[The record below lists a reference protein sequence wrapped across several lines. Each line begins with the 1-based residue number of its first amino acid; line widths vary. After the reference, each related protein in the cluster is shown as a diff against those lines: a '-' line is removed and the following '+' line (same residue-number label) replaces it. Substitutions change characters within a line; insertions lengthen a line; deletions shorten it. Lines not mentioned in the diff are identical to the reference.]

1 MVDRRASDAAPP
13 LQTPIAPVAK
23 RKRRASCLGEQE
35 RRERKRAI
43 DREAQRS
50 LREKTKTHIAE
61 LERTIQILRDQDRN
75 GATASLLS
83 EIDSLRVENERL
95 RDVIDSVKSVVGLDF
110 GVSGKTAA
118 TVVPRPRADDGGDE
132 GTSPAATSAGHQSPK
147 PCAISSSSA
156 TKPCPSTPID
166 QATTFV
172 PSAVKRPLDLDGMT
186 VMTDLHPPV
195 MLANQSQ
202 QVEMELDLQPVRE
215 SSEEGEAEDLP
226 WGNAPA
232 TATWAPMMEE
242 IFGPNWRCPSPT
254 ILHIGNPD
262 NPTSN
267 FSSICPVWKKSNEL
281 FGKVFTYH
289 HRSPGATSSSSS
301 SNNSLVRSDTAE
313 AGLLYLGIKQGW
325 DNLPSLEWM
334 KSPAL
339 TILKQVDELLFKHLP
354 NVERLAVAYK
364 SFKLLKYYLNATK
377 EELDKV
383 PHWLR
388 PSFSQSSTSH
398 PIALDFFAWP
408 TIRSRLLNHHTTI
421 FQTSAGADLS
431 SCYSRFLRFD
441 WPFAFEDAFF
451 LDEDTGMHYPSPL
464 FERYHGDLKY
474 WSVDEQFFDTF
485 PEMRG
490 DIEGDQRNASAGKV

>member
-118 TVVPRPRADDGGDE
+118 TVMPRPRADDGGDE

-215 SSEEGEAEDLP
+215 SSEEGEVEDLP

-289 HRSPGATSSSSS
+289 YRSPGATSSSSS

-364 SFKLLKYYLNATK
+364 SFKLLK
-377 EELDKV
+377 V
-383 PHWLR
+383 R
-388 PSFSQSSTSH
+388 
-398 PIALDFFAWP
+398 
-408 TIRSRLLNHHTTI
+408 
-421 FQTSAGADLS
+421 
-431 SCYSRFLRFD
+431 
-441 WPFAFEDAFF
+441 
-451 LDEDTGMHYPSPL
+451 
-464 FERYHGDLKY
+464 
-474 WSVDEQFFDTF
+474 
-485 PEMRG
+485 
-490 DIEGDQRNASAGKV
+490 